1 MTKAAS
7 PSAVVVG
14 GGFAGLSVSAYLA
27 RDGYSVDLLE
37 KNEAVGGRCSV
48 LERDGYMFDMGP
60 SWYWMPDVFERFF
73 NHFGHSASDFYDLK
87 RLDPGYRIF
96 FGPDDVV
103 DVPASHDAL
112 VDLFE
117 SMEAGA
123 GEALLDFLREAGVK
137 YEKGINELVHYP
149 SLSVTEFMRF
159 DLLKSLFELDL
170 FESVEKT
177 VGKRFENEKLRRIL
191 EFPVYFLG
199 ALPSNIPALYTL
211 MNYADLELGTWYP
224 MGGMYEIVKGMEQV
238 AREQGVRIHT
248 GTSISRGEA
257 ANGSVR
263 ALHNGTTSYA
273 ADVFVSGADYAH
285 TETWFD
291 PSVRNYS
298 DCYWQKRVMAPSS
311 LLFYLGVDRELPEL
325 QHHNLFFDESFEE
338 FGRTIYTDPSWP
350 DRPLLYVSA
359 ASKTD
364 PSVAPAGTENLVVLI
379 PLAPG
384 LEDDDAQRERL
395 YEYAMDKLERYTGVR
410 VRDHVVVREDFAMRD
425 FSSRYNALR
434 GNAYGLANTLTQTA
448 LLKPRLKNRR
458 LKNLYYTGQLTVP
471 GPGVPPSIIS
481 GEVVAGQ
488 IRSDRNTTS

>member
-14 GGFAGLSVSAYLA
+14 GGFAGLSASAYLA

-48 LERDGYMFDMGP
+48 LERDGYRFDMGP

-103 DVPASHDAL
+103 DVPASRDAL
-112 VDLFE
+112 IDLFE

-170 FESVEKT
+170 FESVERT

-238 AREQGVRIHT
+238 ACEQGVRIHT
-248 GTSISRGEA
+248 DTSISRGES

-291 PSVRNYS
+291 PSLRNYS
-298 DCYWQKRVMAPSS
+298 DRYWQKRVMAPSS

-410 VRDHVVVREDFAMRD
+410 VRDHVAVRQDFAMRD

-448 LLKPRLKNRR
+448 ILKPRLKNRQ

-488 IRSDRNTTS
+488 IRSDRNATS